1 MPRYFLKTTAEPT
14 LPDPVGEELVDDA
27 AACAG
32 AVASL
37 SELLPGRTPDLID
50 GGSFGVTVAR
60 EDGRVFYRIDAIAKA
75 DDTEQ

>member
-1 MPRYFLKTTAEPT
+1 MPRYFLKTTSQPT
-14 LPDPVGEELVDDA
+14 LPDPVGEDLPDDG

-37 SELLPGRTPDLID
+37 AELLPGHTTELVG

-60 EDGRVFYRIDAIAKA
+60 DDGSIFYRIDVVATTRE
-75 DDTEQ
+75 TEQ

>member
-1 MPRYFLKTTAEPT
+1 MPRYFLKTTSQPT
-14 LPDPVGEELVDDA
+14 LPDPVGEELPDDV

-37 SELLPGRTPDLID
+37 SELLPSRTTELVE

-60 EDGRVFYRIDAIAKA
+60 EDGSVFYRIDAVA
-75 DDTEQ
+75 TTSEVQQ